1 MDWKWLFFYPEQGI
15 ATVNELA
22 APVDRPILF
31 KLTATSTMNAFYVP
45 DLAGMIYAMPGMQ
58 TELNAV
64 INKPGVFNGM
74 SSHYSG
80 ARRDWTRWWRSV
92 ADPVLHLEGLR
103 KRYGSADTEY
113 EVLHGIDLRLE
124 RGEFA
129 ALIGPSGSGKST
141 LLNLI
146 GLLDRPS
153 AGRLV
158 IDGAETAT
166 LDDTALT
173 RLRGERIGFVFQHHH
188 LIPAFSA
195 EENVAMP
202 LLIAR
207 GRPDAAMFERAG
219 ELLGRVG
226 LADRRRQLA
235 NRLSGGQQQR
245 VAIARALAMSPA
257 LVLADEPT
265 GNLDTHS
272 ADEVF
277 ALLREVNRQ
286 LGTSFLIVT
295 HDPRLAHRC
304 DRIIELV
311 DGRIVS
317 DRPTEVAAG
326 RSPVEGSAEETE

>member
-1 MDWKWLFFYPEQGI
+1 M
-15 ATVNELA
+15 
-22 APVDRPILF
+22 
-31 KLTATSTMNAFYVP
+31 
-45 DLAGMIYAMPGMQ
+45 
-58 TELNAV
+58 
-64 INKPGVFNGM
+64 
-74 SSHYSG
+74 
-80 ARRDWTRWWRSV
+80 

-188 LIPAFSA
+188 LIPAFTA

-226 LADRRRQLA
+226 LADRSEASCRE
-235 NRLSGGQQQR
+235 R
-245 VAIARALAMSPA
+245 V
-257 LVLADEPT
+257 
-265 GNLDTHS
+265 
-272 ADEVF
+272 
-277 ALLREVNRQ
+277 
-286 LGTSFLIVT
+286 
-295 HDPRLAHRC
+295 
-304 DRIIELV
+304 
-311 DGRIVS
+311 
-317 DRPTEVAAG
+317 
-326 RSPVEGSAEETE
+326 